1 MGAAPLNRDCRSG
14 LGTCQIMTHKRYGT
28 TTRFA
33 ASACSAD
40 RPLPAA
46 PPSWRIHS
54 LPQYRRARRRGR
66 QADPRCPRQL
76 CHPQNIPRARPA
88 EAGCWPGYL
97 SRYPRWDVPLSPD
110 LGLLAQRVENFFPKM
125 MRHLI
130 RRGVLPSIA
139 DLQAASNGYH
149 AEHNASPKFVWTKFA
164 DPILASLD
172 PSV

>member
-1 MGAAPLNRDCRSG
+1 
-14 LGTCQIMTHKRYGT
+14 
-28 TTRFA
+28 
-33 ASACSAD
+33 
-40 RPLPAA
+40 
-46 PPSWRIHS
+46 
-54 LPQYRRARRRGR
+54 
-66 QADPRCPRQL
+66 
-76 CHPQNIPRARPA
+76 
-88 EAGCWPGYL
+88 
-97 SRYPRWDVPLSPD
+97 
-110 LGLLAQRVENFFPKM
+110 M